1 MNWKDCE
8 AEKLIKQAS
17 RARERVPVSLSIAER
32 FLHSAQKNLEIE
44 EYEMVQL
51 AAYNS
56 AFHSA
61 RALLF
66 SKGYTERSHSCLGI
80 ALNHLYKEEFDLLK
94 LINIFDKMRVS
105 SHNVQ
110 YGGTF
115 VTFEE
120 ASFSISFAEE
130 MHHTASEILQSY

>member
-1 MNWKDCE
+1 MNWKECE
-8 AEKLIKQAS
+8 AEKLIKRDS
-17 RARERVPVSLSIAER
+17 RARERIPISLSTAER
-32 FLHSAQKNLEIE
+32 FLRSAEKNLEID

-51 AAYNS
+51 ASYNS

-80 ALNHLYKEEFDLLK
+80 ALKYLYKEDSRLLK
-94 LINIFDKMRVS
+94 LINIFDKIRVS
-105 SHNVQ
+105 RHNVQ
-110 YGGTF
+110 YGGTV

-120 ASFSISFAEE
+120 ASFSISFAKE
-130 MHHTASEILQSY
+130 MHQAASEILQSY

>member
-1 MNWKDCE
+1 MNWRECE
-8 AEKLIKQAS
+8 AEKLIKHDS
-17 RARERVPVSLSIAER
+17 RAWERIPVSLSTAER
-32 FLHSAQKNLEIE
+32 FLRSAQKNLEIE

-66 SKGYTERSHSCLGI
+66 SRGYTERSYSSLGI
-80 ALNHLYKEEFDLLK
+80 ALKHLYKEDYRVLK
-94 LINIFDKMRVS
+94 LANIFDKMRVS
-105 SHNVQ
+105 RHNVQ
-110 YGGTF
+110 YGGIF

-130 MHHTASEILQSY
+130 MYHAVSESLQSY

>member
-8 AEKLIKQAS
+8 AEKLIKRDS
-17 RARERVPVSLSIAER
+17 RSRERVPVSLSTAER
-32 FLHSAQKNLEIE
+32 FLRSAQKNLEIE

-80 ALNHLYKEEFDLLK
+80 ALKHLYKEDHRLLK
-94 LINIFDKMRVS
+94 LVNIFDKMRVS
-105 SHNVQ
+105 RHNVQ

-115 VTFEE
+115 VTIEE

-130 MHHTASEILQSY
+130 MHHAASEILQSY

>member
-1 MNWKDCE
+1 MNWKECQ
-8 AEKLIKQAS
+8 AEKLIKHDS
-17 RARERVPVSLSIAER
+17 RAWERIPVSISTAER
-32 FLHSAQKNLEIE
+32 FLRSAQKNLEID

-66 SKGYTERSHSCLGI
+66 SKGYIERSHSCLGI
-80 ALNHLYKEEFDLLK
+80 ALKHLYKHDPLLLK
-94 LINIFDKMRVS
+94 LVNVFDKMRVS
-105 SHNVQ
+105 RHNVQ

-120 ASFSISFAEE
+120 ALFSINFAEE
-130 MHHTASEILQSY
+130 MYDTVSKILRSY